1 MAEKKK
7 KNEILT
13 FGVVPLGGIV
23 GAFVVASIV
32 SMLLLGFTINGEH
45 RERLAAQAAKSVKF
59 QLDQRESTLLTQMQ
73 GAATSILLTQLVTN
87 DDDTARR
94 LEESRLR
101 ELIPSAI
108 KVKLIPLGTA
118 QVDRNSNPPFSFTSK
133 DLVNRVEAGNAVH
146 AEAIDAGGNWVLSVA
161 APIRTPSEETVRG
174 TLFVYL
180 DMASLSS
187 GLGELVDGQLK
198 LLQAFGNSDSR
209 AILDIG
215 SSTSSEDTIELEL
228 NNPNWSISF
237 YPSEEIAGAAVGSLF
252 DFLLPE
258 LVFLL
263 LALGATF
270 VGLKNLLA
278 QVKDDADTMANQI
291 TDVIKGEYE
300 PHTGYGIEAFIELDA
315 NLGRLGKK
323 QETKAPVEKLNVT
336 LRPKEVPAHEMVDIE
351 MIDED
356 EYEAAITGQTKST
369 NEQPAPPAEIKEP
382 DVAEI
387 FRAYDIRG
395 IVDDTLT
402 ASVIKRIGLAIGTE
416 AQEVGERILV
426 VGCDGRVS
434 SPTVSAAL
442 IEGLTESGCDVINI
456 GMVATPL
463 VYFATHNSD
472 ARSGVMVTASHNPP
486 DYNGFKIVFDGRT
499 LVDDDIAQIYQRYL
513 SKDFATGA
521 GKVTEIDIRSDYIDA
536 IADDV
541 VVAQPL
547 KVIVDCGNGV
557 AGDIAPTLLEALG
570 CDVLPL
576 YCEVDGT
583 FPNHHPDPMI
593 PANLA
598 DLILTVKSEGADI
611 GIALD
616 GDGDR
621 LVAVTKKGEIVWPD
635 QLMLLFAKDVVSRNP
650 GSDVV
655 YDVKST
661 RHLNAVISSYGGRP
675 VISRSGH
682 SFIKAKMSETGAVLG
697 GEMSGHI
704 CFAERWYGFD
714 DGLYAAARLLEIV
727 GAQTEGLDEL
737 LSEFPKSISTPE
749 IHIQV
754 TEATKFKIVKA
765 LVQTANFPDGTVTT
779 IDGLRVDFAQ
789 GWGLVRASNT
799 SPSLTLRFEADD
811 QPALNAI
818 EDLFREHLVAIDESL
833 NF

>member
-1 MAEKKK
+1 MAERKS

-13 FGVVPLGGIV
+13 FGIVPFGGIL
-23 GAFVVASIV
+23 GAFVLASLTSLV
-32 SMLLLGFTINGEH
+32 LLSLSINGEH
-45 RERLAAQAAKSVKF
+45 RERLAAQAAKAVKF
-59 QLDQRESTLLTQMQ
+59 QLDQRESTLLKQMQ
-73 GAATSILLTQLVTN
+73 GAATSILLTQLVTS
-87 DDDTARR
+87 DDETARR

-101 ELIPSAI
+101 ELIPFAI

-133 DLVNRVEAGNAVH
+133 DLVNRVEGGLPVH

-187 GLGELVDGQLK
+187 GLGDLVDGQLK

-215 SSTSSEDTIELEL
+215 ASTSDEETITLAL
-228 NNPNWSISF
+228 NNPNWSITF
-237 YPSEEIAGAAVGSLF
+237 YPSDEIAGAAVGSLV

-263 LALGATF
+263 IALGATF
-270 VGLKNLLA
+270 LGIRNLLG
-278 QVKDDADTMANQI
+278 QIKDDVDTMANQI

-300 PHTGYGIEAFIELDA
+300 PHGGYGIAAFVELDA

-323 QETKAPVEKLNVT
+323 QETRAPVEKLNVT
-336 LRPKEVPAHEMVDIE
+336 LRPKEASASEMVDIE

-356 EYEAAITGQTKST
+356 EYEAALTGQSGRQET
-369 NEQPAPPAEIKEP
+369 PPAAPEPASEP

-395 IVDDTLT
+395 LVNETLT
-402 ASVIKRIGLAIGTE
+402 PDVIKRIGLAIGTE
-416 AQEVGERILV
+416 AQEVGERTLI
-426 VGCDGRVS
+426 VGYDGRVS
-434 SPTVSAAL
+434 SPTVSTAL
-442 IEGLTESGCDVINI
+442 IEGLVESGCDVINI

-499 LVDDDIAQIYQRYL
+499 LVEEDIQQIYQRYL
-513 SKDFATGA
+513 SKDFAEGA
-521 GKVTEIDIRSDYIDA
+521 GSTTEIDIRSDYIDA

-547 KVIVDCGNGV
+547 KIVLDCGNGV
-557 AGDIAPTLLEALG
+557 AGDVAPTLLEALG

-576 YCEVDGT
+576 YCDVDGT
-583 FPNHHPDPMI
+583 FPNHHPDPMV

-598 DLILTVKSEGADI
+598 DLILTVKSEGADL

-621 LVAVTKKGEIVWPD
+621 LVAVTSNGDIVWPD

-655 YDVKST
+655 YDIKST
-661 RHLNAVISSYGGRP
+661 RHLNAVISSFGGRP

-682 SFIKAKMSETGAVLG
+682 SFIKAKMAETGAVLG

-727 GAQTEGLDEL
+727 GAQTEGLAEL
-737 LSEFPKSISTPE
+737 LAEFPTSVSTPE

-818 EDLFREHLVAIDESL
+818 EEMFREHLVAIDESL
-833 NF
+833 DF